1 MASQQKPT
9 NGIYHI
15 YIVLHIMAR
24 YNKSLE
30 ICLYVNMY
38 VCEIVPVNPAE
49 CFELPVT
56 TSEFPASPS
65 PPHSETQ
72 THLFK
77 PLDI

>member
-1 MASQQKPT
+1 
-9 NGIYHI
+9 
-15 YIVLHIMAR
+15 MAR

-77 PLDI
+77 PLNI